1 MRKNYIKNAVI
12 YLFAALCLLP
22 LVVMVYFSFK
32 GLEGD
37 FSLWQYT
44 RALFFTEDF
53 LRGYWNALFYTGLI
67 ILFNVPLSLLSAYG
81 FSQFKFRGNRF
92 LFWLYIVLML
102 MPFQATIVPQYLTL
116 KAFNLINHPMAVIV
130 PNIFATFGTVLM
142 AQYMRGLGKELFDAG
157 KIDGFSDFHFFLRV
171 ATPLCKSLILALTVL
186 SFINYW
192 SMIEQP
198 LVFISDPA
206 DMPLAVSLNTSGQFR
221 GLAFAIGVIF
231 SVLPLLLYQL
241 AYRDLV
247 FGIRATSG
255 AGGVQGQEGSASKNK
270 SLLIKCIIGF
280 LLLMGFSTLATQ
292 KIAQVQLSTV
302 EVMNPESKDVK
313 LEYFNQSS
321 PSQGYFT
328 YVLPNTAIYREGADS
343 FVYTVERE
351 RSKTGRLQL
360 LPVRVE
366 VRKSNEV
373 ESALSGSLTKDS
385 WVVIHSERPPQ
396 FSRFVR
402 LYDRDKTPALKEGV
416 FERVDFLIPEDAA
429 QYLEQFKG
437 LEGDVHEDYSA
448 FIDPSEPNR
457 VIVEG
462 QTGRYDPF
470 LGAHFLEA
478 HGLHEW
484 LGDSRVIMQDY
495 THLGTVVEDLSRFKW
510 LVLYTLC
517 FVLTLYAL
525 YQFLTLQ
532 ILWFKEALQTQ
543 YVLEILKGQAVH
555 LIENGIV
562 FAIGIGLSAIS
573 FMKMVGFKFFV
584 TANDLEKF
592 KILKGSMIDSEAVL
606 SDYAQACF
614 ELLGQKR
621 FETLLSALVMF
632 GVFLG
637 LLLAVKL
644 YAKRKRLKYGKSFLS

>member
-1 MRKNYIKNAVI
+1 MRKNYIKNTVI

-22 LVVMVYFSFK
+22 LVVMVYHSFRGGEGGFSF
-32 GLEGD
+32 
-37 FSLWQYT
+37 WQYT

-81 FSQFKFRGNRF
+81 FSQFKFRGNRL

-116 KAFNLINHPMAVIV
+116 KAFKLINHPMAVIL

-221 GLAFAIGVIF
+221 GLAFAIGVVF
-231 SVLPLLLYQL
+231 SILPLLLYQL

-247 FGIRATSG
+247 FGIRATGG
-255 AGGVQGQEGSASKNK
+255 AGGMQGQSENATKNK
-270 SLLIKCIIGF
+270 RFLIKIIIGF
-280 LLLMGFSTLATQ
+280 LVLMGFSTLVTQ

-313 LEYFNQSS
+313 LEYFNQAS

-328 YVLPNTAIYREGADS
+328 YVLPNTSIYREGS
-343 FVYTVERE
+343 EYFVYTVERE

-366 VRKSNEV
+366 IRKSNEV
-373 ESALSGSLTKDS
+373 ESALSGSLSKDT

-396 FSRFVR
+396 LSRFVR
-402 LYDRDKTPALKEGV
+402 LYDRDKSPTLKDD
-416 FERVDFLIPEDAA
+416 FSERVEFLIPEDAS
-429 QYLEQFKG
+429 QLLDQMKV
-437 LEGDVHEDYSA
+437 LEGNIHDDYKV
-448 FIDPSEPNR
+448 FIDTIDPNR
-457 VIVEG
+457 VVVEG
-462 QTGRYDPF
+462 RTGQYDPF

-478 HGLHEW
+478 HGLQEW
-484 LGDSRVIMQDY
+484 LTDSRIIVQDY
-495 THLGTVVEDLSRFKW
+495 THLGSLVQDLSRFKG

-517 FVLTLYAL
+517 FVLSLYAL

-532 ILWFKEALQTQ
+532 ILWFKEAIQTQ
-543 YVLEILKGQAVH
+543 YVIEILQGQAVN
-555 LIENGIV
+555 LLEKGIV
-562 FAIGIGLSAIS
+562 LAIGIGLSAIS
-573 FMKMVGFKFFV
+573 FMKMLGFKFFI

-592 KILKGSMIDSEAVL
+592 HVLKRGWNASQETL
-606 SDYAQACF
+606 SAYGLWCF
-614 ELLGQKR
+614 ERLGQAR
-621 FETLLSALVMF
+621 LEALLSALVML
-632 GVFLG
+632 GGFLG
-637 LLLAVKL
+637 LMLAIKL
-644 YAKRKRLKYGKSFLS
+644 YAKRKRLEYGKSFLS